1 MTVLIHAHSSDILD
15 MKSLVK
21 FAQQVGPF
29 DSNKETKFF
38 FFYPVPS
45 LLASKD
51 ERDITYGI
59 RAKRLKRSDPDGL
72 VNIQV

>member
-38 FFYPVPS
+38 FLPRSISF
-45 LLASKD
+45 
-51 ERDITYGI
+51 GI
-59 RAKRLKRSDPDGL
+59 KG
-72 VNIQV
+72 

>member
-38 FFYPVPS
+38 FTLFHLFWHQRMRGTLHMVS
-45 LLASKD
+45 EQK
-51 ERDITYGI
+51 G
-59 RAKRLKRSDPDGL
+59 
-72 VNIQV
+72 

>member
-29 DSNKETKFF
+29 DSNKETKV
-38 FFYPVPS
+38 FFYPVLP
-45 LLASKD
+45 L
-51 ERDITYGI
+51 IGI
-59 RAKRLKRSDPDGL
+59 RG
-72 VNIQV
+72 